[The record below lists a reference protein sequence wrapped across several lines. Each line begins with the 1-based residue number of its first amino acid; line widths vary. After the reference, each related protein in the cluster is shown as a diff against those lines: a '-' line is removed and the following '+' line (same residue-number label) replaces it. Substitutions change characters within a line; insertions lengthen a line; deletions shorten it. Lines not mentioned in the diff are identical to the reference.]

1 MRIRPGR
8 GRSMLA
14 GVLVLLVMVF
24 GAVMLLGFGGPRGM
38 MLPFLLIWVIFGL
51 VAAAA
56 AFYNAFSR
64 RGLPLYEIDV
74 ERDEGTR
81 FCPDC
86 GRPVGRGD
94 TFCRNCGRQ
103 LADTET

>member
-1 MRIRPGR
+1 
-8 GRSMLA
+8 LA

-24 GAVMLLGFGGPRGM
+24 GAVMLLSFGGPRGL

-56 AFYNAFSR
+56 AFYNALSP
-64 RGLPLYEIDV
+64 RGLPLYEVDLEDD
-74 ERDEGTR
+74 ERQ

-86 GRPVGRGD
+86 GQPVSRAD
-94 TFCRNCGRQ
+94 TFCRNCGRR
-103 LADTET
+103 LADRES

>member
-1 MRIRPGR
+1 LG
-8 GRSMLA
+8 

-24 GAVMLLGFGGPRGM
+24 GAVMLLSFGGARGM
-38 MLPFLLIWVIFGL
+38 LLPFLLIWVIFGL

-64 RGLPLYEIDV
+64 RGLPLYEIDL
-74 ERDEGTR
+74 EEDGTQ

-86 GRPVGRGD
+86 GQPVGRAD
-94 TFCRNCGRQ
+94 TFCRNCGRR
-103 LADTET
+103 LAGSILDEEKPSESP

>member
-8 GRSMLA
+8 GRSLLA

-24 GAVMLLGFGGPRGM
+24 GVVMLFSFGGLRGM

-56 AFYNAFSR
+56 AFYNALSR
-64 RGLPLYEIDV
+64 RGLPLYEVDM
-74 ERDEGTR
+74 EDDGTQ

-86 GRPVGRGD
+86 GRPVGRQD
-94 TFCRNCGRQ
+94 TFCRTCGKR
-103 LADTET
+103 LADRET